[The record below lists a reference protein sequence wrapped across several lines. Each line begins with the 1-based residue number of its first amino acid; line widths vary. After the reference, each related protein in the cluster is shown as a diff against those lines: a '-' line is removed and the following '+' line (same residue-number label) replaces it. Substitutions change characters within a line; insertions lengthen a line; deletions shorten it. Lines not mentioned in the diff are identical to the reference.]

1 MAMYKVGITG
11 GIGSGKSV
19 VCELLQ
25 EQGVAVYN
33 SDARAKSL
41 MSSSKAIR
49 NALVDAFGDDCFVG
63 EELNRS
69 FLASK
74 VFGDEAALQQL
85 NAIVHPA
92 VREDFRRWAEEQS
105 APYVVLESAILFDS
119 GFDGEVDTTLAVMA
133 PMEERV
139 RRCMER
145 DNASREAIL
154 SRISH
159 QMSDEELHG
168 RAARTIV
175 NLRLDYLEEDI
186 QQLHKIFCREA
197 SR

>member
-1 MAMYKVGITG
+1 
-11 GIGSGKSV
+11 
-19 VCELLQ
+19 
-25 EQGVAVYN
+25 
-33 SDARAKSL
+33 
-41 MSSSKAIR
+41 
-49 NALVDAFGDDCFVG
+49 
-63 EELNRS
+63 
-69 FLASK
+69 
-74 VFGDEAALQQL
+74 
-85 NAIVHPA
+85 
-92 VREDFRRWAEEQS
+92 
-105 APYVVLESAILFDS
+105 LFDS